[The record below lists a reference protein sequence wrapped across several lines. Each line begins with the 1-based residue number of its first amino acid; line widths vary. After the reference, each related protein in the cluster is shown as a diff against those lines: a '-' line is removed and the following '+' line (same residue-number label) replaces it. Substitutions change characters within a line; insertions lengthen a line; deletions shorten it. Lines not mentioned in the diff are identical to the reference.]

1 MARLARADDT
11 ELEEYTGMAQATIE
25 VTGRA
30 AVDPVAA
37 MEYCYQQ
44 GWTDGLPVIPPTEER
59 VAAFLAHLDRGRETV
74 LGMVPERRRQV
85 TVEQVVANAVMAG
98 CLPEYAPVVVAAVE
112 AMLQPP
118 FNLVGPSASLGGSAI
133 LVIVNG
139 PVVEDL
145 QINCRNN
152 LFGPG
157 NRANATIGRAVRLV
171 LMNTCGAIPG
181 LFDRSCLGH
190 PGKYTYCIAE
200 NARDSAWPAL
210 HAERGFN
217 PEDSAVTVFACEGP
231 RQVRNGLS
239 HTPEGVLTTIADVMS
254 SLGTSLTTSGS
265 VGNSTSGTRQ
275 GEMVIVIAAE
285 HMRTISRQR
294 WSKGDIRTYL
304 SAQARR
310 TVADLKRGGG
320 LPGEVE
326 PGDEQQSIAVV
337 ERPDDLM
344 IVAAGGDE
352 GAMSAVIPSW
362 GPKVSSTAVTWPIA
376 WRSRRRG

>member
-1 MARLARADDT
+1 
-11 ELEEYTGMAQATIE
+11 MAQATIE
-25 VTGRA
+25 VTGREA
-30 AVDPVAA
+30 ADPIAA
-37 MEYCYQQ
+37 IEYCYQQ
-44 GWTDGLPVIPPTEER
+44 GWTDGLPVVPPTEER
-59 VAAFLAHLDRGRETV
+59 VSAFLAYLDRGRDEL
-74 LGMVPERRRQV
+74 LGMVPERRRRV

-112 AMLQPP
+112 AMLQPL

-139 PVVEDL
+139 PVVEEL

-157 NRANATIGRAVRLV
+157 HRANATIGRAVRLV

-200 NARDSAWPAL
+200 NAKDSPWPPL
-210 HAERGFN
+210 HVERGRA
-217 PEDSAVTVFACEGP
+217 PDASAVTVFACEGP

-239 HTPEGVLTTIADVMS
+239 HTPEGVLTTIADAMS

-265 VGNSTSGTRQ
+265 VASSASGTRQ
-275 GEMVIVIAAE
+275 GEMVIVVAVE
-285 HMRTISRQR
+285 HMQTIARYG
-294 WSKGDIRTYL
+294 WSKGDVRAYL
-304 SAQARR
+304 SQQARR

-326 PGDEQQSIAVV
+326 PGDEQKDVPVV

-362 GPKVSSTAVTWPIA
+362 GPKVSSTAVTWPVT
-376 WRSRRRG
+376 

>member
-1 MARLARADDT
+1 
-11 ELEEYTGMAQATIE
+11 MAQATIE
-25 VTGRA
+25 VTGRE
-30 AVDPVAA
+30 AVDPIAA
-37 MEYCYQQ
+37 IEFCYQQ

-59 VAAFLAHLDRGRETV
+59 VAAFLAHLARGRDEV
-74 LGMVPERRRQV
+74 LGMVPERRRRV
-85 TVEQVVANAVMAG
+85 TVEQVIANAAMAG
-98 CLPEYAPVVVAAVE
+98 CLPDYAPVVIAAVE

-133 LVIVNG
+133 LVIING
-139 PVVEDL
+139 PVAEGL

-190 PGKYTYCIAE
+190 PGKYTYCMAE
-200 NARDSAWPAL
+200 NAQDSPWLPL
-210 HAERGFN
+210 HVERGFT
-217 PEDSAVTVFACEGP
+217 PEDSTVTVFACEGP

-239 HTPEGVLTTIADVMS
+239 RTPEGVLTTIADVMS
-254 SLGTSLTTSGS
+254 CLGTSLTTSGS
-265 VGNSTSGTRQ
+265 VASSASGTRQ

-285 HMRTISRQR
+285 HMHTISRHG
-294 WSKGDIRTYL
+294 WSKGDIRAYL
-304 SAQARR
+304 SAHARR

-320 LPGEVE
+320 LPGAIEV
-326 PGDEQQSIAVV
+326 GDEQRYISVV

-344 IVAAGGDE
+344 IVAAGGNE

-362 GPKVSSTAVTWPIA
+362 GPKVSSTSVTWPIA
-376 WRSRRRG
+376 WRSRR

>member
-1 MARLARADDT
+1 MVEMDDPT
-11 ELEEYTGMAQATIE
+11 AEEWNGMAQTTIE
-25 VTGRA
+25 VSGREA
-30 AVDPVAA
+30 TDPIAA
-37 MEYCYQQ
+37 MEFCYQQ

-59 VAAFLAHLDRGRETV
+59 VATFLAHLERGRDEI
-74 LGMVPERRRQV
+74 LGMVPERRRRV
-85 TVEQVVANAVMAG
+85 TVEQVLANAVMAG

-190 PGKYTYCIAE
+190 PGKYSYCIAE
-200 NARDSAWPAL
+200 NAQDSPWLPL
-210 HAERGFN
+210 HAERGFAPGDN
-217 PEDSAVTVFACEGP
+217 AVTVFACEGP

-239 HTPEGVLTTIADVMS
+239 DTPEGILTTIADVMS
-254 SLGTSLTTSGS
+254 ALGTSLTTSGS
-265 VGNSTSGTRQ
+265 VASSASGTRQ
-275 GEMVIVIAAE
+275 GEMVVVIASE
-285 HMRTISRQR
+285 HMQTISRHG
-294 WSKGDIRTYL
+294 WSKRDIRSYL
-304 SAQARR
+304 SEHARR

-320 LPGEVE
+320 LPGAID
-326 PGDEQQSIAVV
+326 PGDEQQYVAVL
-337 ERPDDLM
+337 ERADDLM
-344 IVAAGGDE
+344 IVAAGGNE

-376 WRSRRRG
+376 WRAHR

>member
-1 MARLARADDT
+1 
-11 ELEEYTGMAQATIE
+11 MAQATLE
-25 VTGRA
+25 VTGREAIDPIA
-30 AVDPVAA
+30 AI
-37 MEYCYQQ
+37 ELCYQQ

-59 VAAFLAHLDRGRETV
+59 VAAFLAHVERGRDEM

-98 CLPEYAPVVVAAVE
+98 CLPEYAPVVIAAVE
-112 AMLQPP
+112 AMLQPL

-190 PGKYTYCIAE
+190 PGKYSYCIAE
-200 NARDSAWPAL
+200 NAQASSWLPL
-210 HAERGFN
+210 HVERGLA
-217 PEDSAVTVFACEGP
+217 PEASAVTVFACEGP

-239 HTPEGVLTTIADVMS
+239 PTPEGVLTTIADAMS

-265 VGNSTSGTRQ
+265 VADSASGTRQ

-285 HMRTISRQR
+285 HMHTISRHGWAKR
-294 WSKGDIRTYL
+294 DVRTYL
-304 SAQARR
+304 SEHARR

-320 LPGEVE
+320 VPGAVE
-326 PGDEQQSIAVV
+326 PADAQQYVSVV
-337 ERPDDLM
+337 ERPEDLM

-376 WRSRRRG
+376 WRSGHS

>member
-1 MARLARADDT
+1 MEDPTA
-11 ELEEYTGMAQATIE
+11 EGKGMAQATIE

-30 AVDPVAA
+30 VADPIATI
-37 MEYCYQQ
+37 EFCYQQ

-59 VAAFLAHLDRGRETV
+59 VAAFLAHLERGRDEI
-74 LGMVPERRRQV
+74 LGMVPERRRRV
-85 TVEQVVANAVMAG
+85 TVEQVLANAVMAG

-133 LVIVNG
+133 LVMVNG

-145 QINCRNN
+145 QINCGNN

-200 NARDSAWPAL
+200 NAKDSPWLPL
-210 HAERGFN
+210 HAERGLA

-239 HTPEGVLTTIADVMS
+239 DTPEGIFTTIADVMS
-254 SLGTSLTTSGS
+254 ALGTSLTTSGS
-265 VGNSTSGTRQ
+265 VANSASGTRQ
-275 GEMVIVIAAE
+275 GEMVVVIAGE
-285 HMRTISRQR
+285 HMRTISRHG
-294 WSKGDIRTYL
+294 WSKRDIRVYL
-304 SAQARR
+304 SEHARR

-320 LPGEVE
+320 LPGKLE
-326 PGDEQQSIAVV
+326 PGDEQMYVNV
-337 ERPDDLM
+337 LERADDLM
-344 IVAAGGDE
+344 VVAAGGNE
-352 GAMSAVIPSW
+352 GAISAVIPSW

-376 WRSRRRG
+376 WRAHRS

>member
-1 MARLARADDT
+1 MVQSTL
-11 ELEEYTGMAQATIE
+11 E
-25 VTGRA
+25 VTGREAIDPIA
-30 AVDPVAA
+30 AI
-37 MEYCYQQ
+37 EFCYQQ

-59 VAAFLAHLDRGRETV
+59 VAAFLAHVKRERDEMI
-74 LGMVPERRRQV
+74 GMVPERRRRV

-112 AMLQPP
+112 AMLQLP
-118 FNLVGPSASLGGSAI
+118 FNVVGPSASLGGSAI

-200 NARDSAWPAL
+200 NVQDSPWLPL
-210 HAERGFN
+210 HVERGFS
-217 PEDSAVTVFACEGP
+217 PEASAVTVFACEGP
-231 RQVRNGLS
+231 RQVRNSLS
-239 HTPEGVLTTIADVMS
+239 PTPEGVLTTISDAMS

-265 VGNSTSGTRQ
+265 VADSASGTRQ
-275 GEMVIVIAAE
+275 GEMVIVVAAE
-285 HMRTISRQR
+285 HMQTISRQGWAKR
-294 WSKGDIRTYL
+294 EIRTYL
-304 SAQARR
+304 SEHARR

-320 LPGEVE
+320 LPGAVE
-326 PGDEQQSIAVV
+326 PGDELTYVSVV

-376 WRSRRRG
+376 

>member
-1 MARLARADDT
+1 
-11 ELEEYTGMAQATIE
+11 MAQATVE
-25 VTGRA
+25 VTGRE
-30 AVDPVAA
+30 AVDPIAA
-37 MEYCYQQ
+37 IEYCYQQ
-44 GWTDGLPVIPPTEER
+44 GWTDGLPVMPPTEER
-59 VAAFLAHLDRGRETV
+59 VAAFLAHLDRGGDEV
-74 LGMVPERRRQV
+74 VGMVPERRRRV

-118 FNLVGPSASLGGSAI
+118 FNLVGPSASLGGAAI

-139 PVVEDL
+139 PVAEDL
-145 QINCRNN
+145 QINCHNN

-157 NRANATIGRAVRLV
+157 HRANATIGRAVRLV

-200 NARDSAWPAL
+200 NAEGSPWRPL
-210 HAERGFN
+210 HVERGLA
-217 PEDSAVTVFACEGP
+217 PDVSAVTVFACEGP

-239 HTPEGVLTTIADVMS
+239 PTPEGVLTTVADVMS

-265 VGNSTSGTRQ
+265 VASSASGTRQ
-275 GEMVIVIAAE
+275 GEMVIVVAAE
-285 HMRTISRQR
+285 HMQTISRHG
-294 WSKGDIRTYL
+294 WSKRDIRVYL
-304 SAQARR
+304 SAHARR

-326 PGDEQQSIAVV
+326 PGDEQQHVAVV

-344 IVAAGGDE
+344 IVAAGGNE

-376 WRSRRRG
+376 WRSRW